1 MSFEVVENKCFNNE
15 EINYK
20 EIKMKKIIALKGK
33 GNSGKTQ
40 TIRKVFNELCAQ
52 DKDTK
57 VEILID
63 NADIKAI
70 VTIKGIK
77 IGIESQGDPNSRL
90 KDSLNEFS
98 KKDCDIIVC
107 ATRTSGMTVEW
118 VKNLDGF
125 TPIWINQIIGVKSLI
140 EQINEVKALE
150 ILSEVLTEME
160 NFFTGD

>member
-1 MSFEVVENKCFNNE
+1 
-15 EINYK
+15 
-20 EIKMKKIIALKGK
+20 MKKIIALKGK

-63 NADIKAI
+63 NADVKAI

-125 TPIWINQIIGVKSLI
+125 TPIWVNQIIEKIELEKPEIILDDILEEAKKMITNASIGLLI
-140 EQINEVKALE
+140 VLAAYGITYFITKA
-150 ILSEVLTEME
+150 IYDATIQ
-160 NFFTGD
+160 